1 MRLIFTALFC
11 AIILFSCKYED
22 HYSGDPIP
30 VISNLVL
37 NKTDFK
43 QFADTVVIGFDYRDG
58 DGDLGFESADSL
70 SVEIKDI
77 RFAKADLYHLKPLA
91 PVGSKIAISGTI
103 KVTLK
108 NIFLIAGGNVETT
121 QFQIRVKDR
130 AQHWSNVLVSKSV
143 NINK

>member
-1 MRLIFTALFC
+1 MGFLN
-11 AIILFSCKYED
+11 SCKYD
-22 HYSGDPIP
+22 DQYSGDPIP
-30 VISNLVL
+30 VISNLIL
-37 NKTDFK
+37 NKSDFK

-77 RFAKADLYHLKPLA
+77 RFSKADEYHLPPLA
-91 PVGSKIAISGTI
+91 PTGSKIDISGTI
-103 KVTLK
+103 RVTLK
-108 NIFLIAGGNVETT
+108 NIFLIAGGNTETT

-130 AQHWSNVLVSKSV
+130 AQHWSNLLVSKSV